1 MTFELYAYVCVIELA
16 ILLNIKLTKADH

>member
-1 MTFELYAYVCVIELA
+1 MTFELYADVSVIELT